1 MKLFLFLKKLAT
13 SEYVSIVLR
22 VYIGAI
28 FINAAMSK
36 LPYPAEFVEALAAY
50 RITPYI
56 FVNFSAVVMPW
67 AELICGLFLIIGLM
81 TRAVA
86 SIIAMLLAAFTIA
99 VVINLFRG
107 TPISCGC
114 FDTVGEEIS
123 WWTVARDISWIL
135 LTLQIFFFDRVFQ
148 IRRDRLFSRKQ

>member
-1 MKLFLFLKKLAT
+1 MKLLTFFKKLIT

-22 VYIGAI
+22 VYIGAL

-56 FVNFSAVVMPW
+56 FVNFAAVMLPW

-81 TRAVA
+81 TRTVA
-86 SIIAMLLAAFTIA
+86 AIIAMLLVAFTIA
-99 VVINLFRG
+99 VIINLFRG

-114 FDTVGEEIS
+114 FDTVGEAIS

-148 IRRDRLFSRKQ
+148 IRRDWLFARKK